1 MEFSEDISTP
11 PLISM
16 LYREHAKF
24 LNSKVKEENLS
35 FGLYPLL
42 VTIYKNEGII
52 QEDLAKIFNLN
63 QSTVTRNLK
72 KLEDKKFIKKTQVK
86 RTKKIQITESGKITA
101 RKVMD
106 YDDGWDLKIKDIV
119 GDEEVD
125 NFKKTLKKI
134 CEEII

>member
-42 VTIYKNEGII
+42 VTIYKNDGII

>member
-1 MEFSEDISTP
+1 MEFSKNISTP
-11 PLISM
+11 QLISI

-42 VTIYKNEGII
+42 VTIYKNDGII

-72 KLEDKKFIKKTQVK
+72 KLEDKKFIKKIPVK

-106 YDDGWDLKIKDIV
+106 YDDGWDLKIKEIV
-119 GDEEVD
+119 SDEEFD
-125 NFKKTLKKI
+125 NLKKTLKKI
-134 CEEII
+134 CEDII

>member
-1 MEFSEDISTP
+1 MEFSKNISTP
-11 PLISM
+11 QLISI

-42 VTIYKNEGII
+42 VTIYKNDGII

-72 KLEDKKFIKKTQVK
+72 KLEDKKFIKKIPVK

-106 YDDGWDLKIKDIV
+106 YDDGWDLKIKENV
-119 GDEEVD
+119 SDEEFD

>member
-24 LNSKVKEENLS
+24 LNRKVKEENLS